1 MLTDV
6 TGVLVGHWT
15 DPVALTGCTVIVLPS
30 GVVASGEVR
39 GGAPATREFELLH
52 PDRKIATVDAVVL
65 SGGSAFGLAA
75 ADGVMS
81 WLEERGRGVA
91 TVGGVVPIVVGL
103 SLYDLAVG
111 DASVR
116 PGAPE
121 GRMAASRAAGGVH
134 AVGAVGAGTGATTG
148 KWGGRAAALPGGL
161 GTATVRAG
169 EVVVSALMAVNAMGY
184 IDGGYIDEGND
195 GWDLGPPVFEASE
208 ATFGNTT
215 IGVVVTNAAFDKRA
229 CHLMAQSAHDGL
241 ARALLPAHTEA
252 DGDAVVAV
260 STGVVT
266 ADLFHVRLLVQQAVT
281 LAVRSVGTR
290 R

>member
-1 MLTDV
+1 MLSDV
-6 TGVLVGHWT
+6 SGVQVGHWS
-15 DPVALTGCTVIVLPS
+15 DPVALTGCTVIVFPA

-91 TVGGVVPIVVGL
+91 TVGGVVPIVVGM

-111 DASVR
+111 DATVR

-121 GRMAASRAAGGVH
+121 GRMAASSAAGGVH

-169 EVVVSALMAVNAMGY
+169 EVVVSALMAVNAMGF
-184 IDGGYIDEGND
+184 IDAGND
-195 GWDLGPPVFEASE
+195 GWDPGPPMFEVSE
-208 ATFGNTT
+208 ATFANTT

-260 STGVVT
+260 STGAVT